1 MSRLLTPEEIAALL
15 DQGPPHVSAPVERFH
30 VVVDAGFTD
39 LTPEAVGALKP
50 GDVIPLS
57 RAAGDPVEIAV
68 NGVTVALG
76 TLIDAGGRAA
86 VRVVSLTRHPALP
99 GRSPR

>member
-15 DQGPPHVSAPVERFH
+15 DQGPYIAAPVERLH
-30 VVVDAGFTD
+30 VVVDAGFAD
-39 LTPEAVGALKP
+39 LTPESVDALNP

-57 RAAGDPVEIAV
+57 RGAGDPVEIVA

-76 TLIDAGGRAA
+76 VLAEAGSRAA
-86 VRVVSLTRHPALP
+86 VRVVSLTRRPAP
-99 GRSPR
+99 GRMPR